1 MNKVLLRV
9 FTKKQKEYDNLL
21 KLLNGNGKKKLS
33 GEGLNNSEDLVS
45 YLSAEGLAET
55 GGNSIGGLINNIKQ
69 ALRVVETTDGKCP
82 LCIQPISPKA
92 LKSNVPTCFN
102 HAKERVTQ
110 KKSVEEFLG
119 ELLEG
124 IS

>member
-69 ALRVVETTDGKCP
+69 ALRVVETTDGECP
-82 LCIQPISPKA
+82 LCRQPISPKA
-92 LKSNVPTCFN
+92 LESNVPTCLDC
-102 HAKERVTQ
+102 AKERVTQ
-110 KKSVEEFLG
+110 KKSIEEFLE